1 MLSMPASLEGSPT
14 GTATLG
20 RHPTVL
26 PSPGPS
32 SLLPKTFDWWGGCAA
47 GVRSGGKRSASRGY
61 FSNVFFFVRNPFFIR
76 RGSLPAGLV
85 FNAFFLFYACRLKG
99 SFNGLRVL
107 GQGFDKDKSLWGG
120 KAGIGEGRRPLS
132 ERRASSPPRI
142 SPLEKKNKKAGG
154 CLIAKK

>member
-1 MLSMPASLEGSPT
+1 M
-14 GTATLG
+14 
-20 RHPTVL
+20 
-26 PSPGPS
+26 
-32 SLLPKTFDWWGGCAA
+32 A

-76 RGSLPAGLV
+76 RGNLPAGLV

-120 KAGIGEGRRPLS
+120 KAGIGEEEAPFLKEGPPPSPEFRSGKKEQEGGGLPNRKKINILS
-132 ERRASSPPRI
+132 RNTSCSGTVSGLGDGGSASLATR
-142 SPLEKKNKKAGG
+142 KKQWNRLLLNSGNNG
-154 CLIAKK
+154 P